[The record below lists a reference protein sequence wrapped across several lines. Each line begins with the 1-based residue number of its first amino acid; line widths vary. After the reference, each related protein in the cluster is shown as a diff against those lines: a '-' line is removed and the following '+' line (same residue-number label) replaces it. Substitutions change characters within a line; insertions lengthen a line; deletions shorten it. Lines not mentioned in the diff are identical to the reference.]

1 MSHEIIRSLEKIQ
14 DQVKQELQN
23 VKTYRAFLALDKA
36 IDEISEIEDIA
47 RSLTGIRGQVVDRLN
62 DVREYRALL
71 AVEKSVVDISEVLN
85 VLEEASRKRIE
96 ATTSSRA
103 VTAPAGQAANPIDV
117 SSSTA
122 EAAPSETHAAA
133 VATTIVIGHGLQFE
147 QPTAATGEVATISD
161 AAAHEGDAALRWV

>member
-71 AVEKSVVDISEVLN
+71 AVEKSVLDISEVLS
-85 VLEEASRKRIE
+85 VLEEASRKRTE
-96 ATTSSRA
+96 AIADRTVAAAT
-103 VTAPAGQAANPIDV
+103 GQAADAGEV
-117 SSSTA
+117 SVSAVAAEPSQPLAATA
-122 EAAPSETHAAA
+122 
-133 VATTIVIGHGLQFE
+133 ATTIAPDHGQFAE
-147 QPTAATGEVATISD
+147 PPAATAEVAPI
-161 AAAHEGDAALRWV
+161 L

>member
-71 AVEKSVVDISEVLN
+71 AVEKSVLDISEVLS
-85 VLEEASRKRIE
+85 VLLSQHCYAPTFSEISVCVLLE
-96 ATTSSRA
+96 SS
-103 VTAPAGQAANPIDV
+103 ANANRRRVDHFPG
-117 SSSTA
+117 ST
-122 EAAPSETHAAA
+122 
-133 VATTIVIGHGLQFE
+133 E
-147 QPTAATGEVATISD
+147 QRHCFRVF
-161 AAAHEGDAALRWV
+161 ALLDFPRR